1 MPTRNRGSL
10 LRHSLA
16 SAVNQD
22 FQDYEI
28 IVSDNNSTDDT
39 RTVAD
44 QFIASS
50 RKIRYINPGR
60 DLSMCDNWEYVLE
73 HATGRY
79 VLYLCDDD
87 ALAPN
92 TLSYVHQLLDRLRMN
107 VLVWRPG
114 GYHHPDIPDPEVRG
128 KFTYPYTSERLYRIA
143 SHPMIEALCRFDWG
157 VNGIIPKML
166 NCAVSRDAIAA
177 CRERTGEF
185 FVPPYPDFSAA
196 AQLLSTDPSYYFIDL
211 PLYVSGASVVSNA
224 GIRFN
229 RKQKHA
235 DYVSL
240 FGRDLLAGVPYQ
252 MPYLVTSYFYATY
265 LLFQKLY
272 PQTFVADID
281 KRAYLETLFWELT
294 QFEPYEDVSE
304 EFKQLADYMRDFSG
318 GDEMFERL
326 WRAHDVAKRNGNA
339 QPGSHGLVAQ
349 VKGLAWRS
357 VSRYPRAFSFL
368 ARARG
373 HKISEFSR
381 KNVPSIGVA
390 AQILSRHL
398 DQYARSATTIE
409 PTEVSSES
417 FLKEWQ

>member
-39 RTVAD
+39 RTVSD

-50 RKIRYINPGR
+50 QKIRYINPGR

-79 VLYLCDDD
+79 VVYLCDDD
-87 ALAPN
+87 ALPPN
-92 TLSYVHQLLDRLRMN
+92 TLSYLHQLLDRFRME

-128 KFTYPYTSERLYRIA
+128 KFTYPDTSGRLYRIA
-143 SHPMIEALCRFDWG
+143 SPPMIEALCRFDWS
-157 VNGIIPKML
+157 VNGVIPKML

-196 AQLLSTDPSYYFIDL
+196 GQLLSTNPSYHFIDL
-211 PLYVSGASVVSNA
+211 PLYVSGASVLSNA

-235 DYVSL
+235 AYASL
-240 FGRDLLAGVPYQ
+240 FARDLLAGVPYQ

-272 PQTFVADID
+272 PQTFVAEID

-294 QFEPYEDVSE
+294 HFEAYEDVSE
-304 EFKQLADYMRDFSG
+304 EFKQLAHYMRDFAG

-326 WRAHDVAKRNGNA
+326 SREHDLAKQNGDA
-339 QPGSHGLVAQ
+339 QTGSPGLVAQ
-349 VKGLAWRS
+349 VKRLAWRS
-357 VSRYPRAFSFL
+357 VGRYPRAFSLL

-373 HKISEFSR
+373 HKIGEFSR
-381 KNVPSIGVA
+381 KNVPSIGA
-390 AQILSRHL
+390 AAKILSRHL
-398 DQYARSATTIE
+398 EQLAPPAERLE
-409 PTEVSSES
+409 PIEVSSES
-417 FLKEWQ
+417 FLKDWQ